1 MMTSQRLANRDTVYL
16 LAGKGAAAEGVAEW
30 KVKGAGVVQLDKQ
43 TNTPFG
49 KKYKFGKS
57 RYLMGP
63 AQHPKGIL
71 QRAFTDILTYAK
83 AVRSYFCLFRVSYI
97 EIYNERIED
106 LLTTTTTTTTPSLEL
121 VTDCGGRVVWCGAR
135 EVVITKLQEGH
146 SEHVRRARRTKGRLE
161 ASHTVFRIIM
171 ESLPRYRDY
180 SRWEEVSVAI
190 SFLDFVTVAGV
201 ELLPALGSITE
212 ELRGGPAVTQSLFTL
227 HNFVVSECSNKSM
240 LYDGRR
246 TVLTRVLREALVGDS
261 HSIFLCTC
269 SLANTTH
276 TLDTVRFGDAAA
288 WLVQHPTRRLYLA
301 SLLHTTTAAILHSHQ
316 AARRLL
322 CSKRTHGTAGS
333 GLRKEQQEEQEEQDS
348 RVRQE
353 LESEEEPVV
362 ARKRGR
368 PRKYPVRFKPFGRE
382 CPTKIDYLA
391 LWKSRYLNSKDPRQ
405 ERGRKQK
412 REREEKFYMAG
423 AFTLTT
429 TSKRH
434 SLRHLYKTGS
444 LRTSDTSTYYGGYLK
459 EGLKK
464 KEEEERGVR
473 EEDEKENEE
482 MEEEKEEEE
491 DEGV

>member
-1 MMTSQRLANRDTVYL
+1 
-16 LAGKGAAAEGVAEW
+16 
-30 KVKGAGVVQLDKQ
+30 
-43 TNTPFG
+43 
-49 KKYKFGKS
+49 
-57 RYLMGP
+57 
-63 AQHPKGIL
+63 
-71 QRAFTDILTYAK
+71 
-83 AVRSYFCLFRVSYI
+83 
-97 EIYNERIED
+97 
-106 LLTTTTTTTTPSLEL
+106 
-121 VTDCGGRVVWCGAR
+121 
-135 EVVITKLQEGH
+135 
-146 SEHVRRARRTKGRLE
+146 
-161 ASHTVFRIIM
+161 M

-201 ELLPALGSITE
+201 ELLPALGSVTE

-353 LESEEEPVV
+353 VRKMLGLARTIFPINTSINTKRNELESEEEPVV

-391 LWKSRYLNSKDPRQ
+391 LWKSRYLNSEDPRH

-434 SLRHLYKTGS
+434 GLRHLYKTGS

-491 DEGV
+491 DEECKFGKECVWVREEDEEDEKKNEGIGEEKVKEGECKSVWVREQEDEKENERIREEKEEEEECETDKRKERVRREKDEKKCRVEKKNERIREEKEEEEKCQVNKRDGEKREEKKEEEGREG